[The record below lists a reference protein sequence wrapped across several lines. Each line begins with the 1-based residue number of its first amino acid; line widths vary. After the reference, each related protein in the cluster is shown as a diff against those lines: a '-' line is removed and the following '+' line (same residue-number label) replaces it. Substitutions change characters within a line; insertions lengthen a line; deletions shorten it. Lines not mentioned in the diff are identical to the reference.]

1 MWMPRLAQL
10 QLGILIVA
18 LCGAAAADERDGG
31 HAAARRWTHP
41 DGPASGSYRSLT
53 AAPEDFGG
61 IRWTY
66 KARDTLLAPPL
77 VWDDAVFVLDG
88 DAKSAQLVALD
99 AEDGVVLAREKVQ
112 PGPAPG
118 LAVYA
123 RSVFLREEG
132 ALVQYR
138 LRRKKFERRWEFD
151 VGADASAPRVLG
163 GEIYV
168 ATSKGLLRLRAGLPV
183 PVWTAEGP
191 WMGTPAVFRGH
202 VYGLKRSGSGAVAFV
217 AVKREDG
224 KAAATVEFEGGGGAR
239 VAVAEEVAAARLL
252 GRRWALLARKEEKD
266 ELTLTFKRREE
277 LTLDPLLGSSLF
289 IALRAKPP
297 LWHFLRLIE
306 KHPANPL
313 GRGREDLVDG
323 AAACVSLGGPV
334 ICFGAWC
341 ADVNQNEIMWNL
353 HGTKEFP
360 HGVRFNAVPAD
371 DRRILL
377 VPKDGKRLHLIGP
390 EEIG

>member
-1 MWMPRLAQL
+1 MCTARLAL
-10 QLGILIVA
+10 IGAALGA
-18 LCGAAAADERDGG
+18 LCVTATADPRDGG
-31 HAAARRWTHP
+31 HAATRRWTHP
-41 DGPASGSYRSLT
+41 DGPASGSYRSE
-53 AAPEDFGG
+53 AAPPEDFGG

-66 KARDTLLAPPL
+66 KARGELLAPPL

-88 DAKSAQLVALD
+88 DSRSAQLVALD
-99 AEDGVVLAREKVQ
+99 SEDGEVLAREKVQ
-112 PGPAPG
+112 PGAAPR

-151 VGADASAPRVLG
+151 VGGDASAPRILA

-168 ATSKGLLRLRAGLPV
+168 ATSKGLLRLRAGLPA

-191 WMGTPAVFRGH
+191 WTGTPAVFRDH
-202 VYGLKRSGSGAVAFV
+202 VYGLKHAGSGALAFV
-217 AVKREDG
+217 AVARADG
-224 KAAATVEFEGGGGAR
+224 KAAASVEFEAGDGAR
-239 VAVAEEVAAARLL
+239 VEVAEGTAAARLL
-252 GRRWALLARKEEKD
+252 GRRWALFKRKQEKD
-266 ELTLTFKRREE
+266 KLTLTFERREE
-277 LTLDPLLGSSLF
+277 LTVDPLLGSS
-289 IALRAKPP
+289 IIIGLRAKPP
-297 LWHFLRLIE
+297 LWHFLRFIE
-306 KHPANPL
+306 KHPANAMGK
-313 GRGREDLVDG
+313 GRPDLVDG

-341 ADVNQNEIMWNL
+341 GDVNQNEILWNL